1 MLLKFFFQIYEG
13 LKRLNNSMAYKKWE
27 CKWESR
33 KWVMRNVNE
42 KWEMGNVNEKRKWE
56 KNITTHR

>member
-1 MLLKFFFQIYEG
+1 
-13 LKRLNNSMAYKKWE
+13 MAYKKWE